1 MRSADAEIIEQLVGN
16 NFCIACVTKILKI
29 KPTAALSAASVA
41 AGASATSFGPFG
53 GFSTSVAVS
62 GSPLVKLTAATP
74 FASAFSPPSTF
85 SSHGGLFG
93 GLGGTGSASAAS
105 GIQTGSFNIFSG
117 SDTQFLK
124 QSGHAAVA
132 LEILINVLECLSK
145 KADDGDRRAAM
156 MQLKEAGGFEAVVE
170 HVAASEAA
178 AVVSTA
184 VPVSSYGLGPASAF
198 GPLSGAPPLSA
209 PAQTGSA
216 EMFAAQLMSK
226 HVAPFLVSAMSDSAA
241 AVVVGAVRQH
251 LGSKKRPVIEAY
263 VEAHVIAELLK
274 LLSSPQSTVR
284 EDSLGCL
291 VIVAASS
298 SSNRDAV
305 IALGALASL
314 AELIA
319 ACSADANE
327 RGVLRT
333 SVTLLKSMISM
344 KPVVDAAALVPV
356 YPEMSRLVCHEDVE
370 VQLQVCE
377 ALAAVTDGTDAT
389 HAPTIFQH
397 FDLSGIASLLTCA
410 DSRVCSTGARIV
422 RNLVR

>member
-1 MRSADAEIIEQLVGN
+1 
-16 NFCIACVTKILKI
+16 
-29 KPTAALSAASVA
+29 
-41 AGASATSFGPFG
+41 
-53 GFSTSVAVS
+53 
-62 GSPLVKLTAATP
+62 
-74 FASAFSPPSTF
+74 
-85 SSHGGLFG
+85 
-93 GLGGTGSASAAS
+93 
-105 GIQTGSFNIFSG
+105 
-117 SDTQFLK
+117 
-124 QSGHAAVA
+124 
-132 LEILINVLECLSK
+132 
-145 KADDGDRRAAM
+145 M

-241 AVVVGAVRQH
+241 AVVIGAVRQH

-274 LLSSPQSTVR
+274 LLSSPQPTVR

-344 KPVVDAAALVPV
+344 KPVVDAAVLVPV

-422 RNLVR
+422 RNLVRSSEAEIVEQLVSRHDCIARVTELLKTRSTSASQYPNEASRTPLPLRRLKSYCASWSVCRRRRTTGIEERR